1 MVRVQSRSSF
11 RNFPAFSG
19 VLGET
24 SNPNLSLTPMKTIL
38 RSSLAAALCAALTV
52 SAFAASAKNEPG
64 YVDIAAFMPSA
75 KGEFVEVNLS
85 SGLLKF
91 AAKLAAHEEPAAA
104 ELIGRLKRVRVNVVK
119 MDDSNRA
126 DTIAKIESARRQLEG
141 AGWTQVVTVRESDD
155 GDNVDVHIKQA
166 ADESIEGLVV
176 TVLDRKNEAV
186 FVNIVG
192 NIRAEQ
198 LSEVADKLDIRSLRK
213 IHVKSDRKSRIRKE
227 S

>member
-1 MVRVQSRSSF
+1 MK
-11 RNFPAFSG
+11 
-19 VLGET
+19 
-24 SNPNLSLTPMKTIL
+24 NLLRLTL
-38 RSSLAAALCAALTV
+38 SAAALSAALTV
-52 SAFAASAKNEPG
+52 STFAASANHEPG

-85 SGLLKF
+85 AGLLKF

-104 ELIGRLKRVRVNVVK
+104 ELIGSLKRVRVNVVK

-126 DTIAKIESARRQLEG
+126 DTIAKIENARRQLEG
-141 AGWTQVVTVRESDD
+141 AGWTQVVTVREHDE

-176 TVLDRKNEAV
+176 TVIDRKGEAV

-198 LSEVADKLDIRSLRK
+198 LTEVADKLDIRSLRK
-213 IHVKSDRKSRIRKE
+213 IHVKTDRKSSIRKV